1 MVSKIARYYLPVTIK
16 GILMGAADII
26 PGVSGGT
33 IAFIT
38 GIYETLI
45 TSLKSINSS
54 ALRKLF
60 RLDFHSF
67 WKTVNGSFLLSLVL
81 GILISIVTLS
91 NTIVFLLDYH
101 TLLLLSFFFGLIIAS
116 AAVIVRRVKA
126 HSLASWTAG
135 IFGVLSAFFITSLSP
150 ATTPE
155 SWWFIFLSGAIAIC
169 AMILPG
175 ISGSFIL
182 LLLGKYSFI
191 LEAIKEFNLF
201 VIIIFGTGCLTGL
214 LGFVR
219 ILSKLLQRYHD
230 QTMMLLAGI
239 MIGSLAKVWP
249 WKVPVSDTVLEGKK
263 ALLFSSNVL
272 PENYLQAT
280 GADPMVIS
288 ALMLMA
294 TGLLLVFFLEYISA
308 KTHRSLT
315 GYSS

>member
-1 MVSKIARYYLPVTIK
+1 MVLKIVQHYLPVTVK
-16 GILMGAADII
+16 GVLMGAADII

-45 TSLKSINSS
+45 ASLKSINSS

-60 RLDFHSF
+60 RFELRSF
-67 WKTVNGSFLLSLVL
+67 WKTINGNFLLSLIL
-81 GILISIVTLS
+81 GIFISIVTLS
-91 NTIVFLLDYH
+91 NTIVFLLEHH

-116 AAVIVRRVKA
+116 AMVIIRRVRT
-126 HSLASWTAG
+126 HSPAAWMAG
-135 IFGVLSAFFITSLSP
+135 AGGAIAAFLITSLSP
-150 ATTPE
+150 VTTPE

-191 LEAIKEFNLF
+191 LGAVKELNLAII
-201 VIIIFGTGCLTGL
+201 VIFGVGCLTGL

-230 QTMMLLAGI
+230 QTMTLLAGI
-239 MIGSLAKVWP
+239 MIGSLTKVWP
-249 WKVPVSDTVLEGKK
+249 WKVPVPDAVPGSKS
-263 ALLFSSNVL
+263 ALLFSSNVM
-272 PENYLQAT
+272 PETYLQIT
-280 GADPMVIS
+280 GADPLVIS
-288 ALMLMA
+288 AMMLMT
-294 TGLLLVFFLEYISA
+294 TGLLLVFLLEYISA
-308 KTHRSLT
+308 KTHSSLAD
-315 GYSS
+315 YSS

>member
-1 MVSKIARYYLPVTIK
+1 MVLKIVQYYLPVTIK
-16 GILMGAADII
+16 GILMGAADVI

-45 TSLKSINSS
+45 ASLKSINSS

-60 RLDFHSF
+60 RFEFHSF
-67 WKTVNGSFLLSLVL
+67 WKTINGSFLLSLFL
-81 GILISIVTLS
+81 GILISIITLS
-91 NTIVFLLDYH
+91 NTIVFLLENH
-101 TLLLLSFFFGLIIAS
+101 VLLLLSFFFGLIIAS
-116 AAVIVRRVKA
+116 AVVIVRKVKT
-126 HSLASWTAG
+126 HSLIAWTAG
-135 IFGVLSAFFITSLSP
+135 LLGMLSAFVITSLSP
-150 ATTPE
+150 VTTPE

-191 LEAIKEFNLF
+191 LEAIKEFNVA
-201 VIIIFGTGCLTGL
+201 VIAVFGVGCLVGL

-239 MIGSLAKVWP
+239 MIGSLTKVWP
-249 WKVPVSDTVLEGKK
+249 WKIAVADAVADGKN
-263 ALLFSSNVL
+263 ALLFSSNVT
-272 PENYLQAT
+272 PETYLQTT
-280 GADPMVIS
+280 GSDPMVTS
-288 ALMLMA
+288 VMMLMV
-294 TGLLLVFFLEYISA
+294 TGLILVFFLEYVST
-308 KTHRSLT
+308 KTHSNLT
-315 GYSS
+315 DYSS